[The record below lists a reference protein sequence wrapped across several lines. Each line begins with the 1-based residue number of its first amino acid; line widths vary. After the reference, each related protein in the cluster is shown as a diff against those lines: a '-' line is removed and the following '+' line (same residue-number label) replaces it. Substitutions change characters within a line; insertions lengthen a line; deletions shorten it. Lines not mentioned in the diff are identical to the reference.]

1 MSSIHTL
8 PHESGGV
15 NRLPREPQRA
25 EEQSRAWRFLGVD
38 ELGADDGGPG
48 IEWVLAGY
56 LAMGHKTLMPGIW
69 KSGKTTLIT
78 HAVRSIVSGK
88 TFCGLRTDPG
98 AVTIVSEEGK
108 RLWDARCRAVTLAGA
123 VDFLL
128 RPFPMGRPTFE
139 RWVNMVQA
147 VAEHAKDRSL
157 VIFDS
162 IHNLWGVTQEND
174 NAEQLR
180 WLEPLNAITD
190 AGPALLLA
198 GHPSKAEQAEGRV
211 TRGGGAIA
219 GWVDILMEFR
229 RLDPNDLGNRMRV
242 LTGYSRFEETP
253 QELVV
258 EMTGDGY
265 RAVGTRAE
273 VRVSARMDTILSRLP
288 SEPPGMSA
296 KEIRDGWSED
306 RPPSK
311 RIVESDLTSLLQA
324 GRVVKTGEGS
334 RVNPYRWWRPL
345 GTGNGETAP
354 HGREA

>member
-1 MSSIHTL
+1 M
-8 PHESGGV
+8 
-15 NRLPREPQRA
+15 
-25 EEQSRAWRFLGVD
+25 D
-38 ELGADDGGPG
+38 ELAADDGSG
-48 IEWVLAGY
+48 IEWVLPGY
-56 LAMGHKTLMPGIW
+56 FARRHKTLMPGIW
-69 KSGKTTLIT
+69 KSGKTTFIT
-78 HAVRSIVSGK
+78 HAVRSIVSGEI
-88 TFCGLRTDPG
+88 FCGLRTNPG
-98 AVTIVSEEGK
+98 TVTIVSEEGK
-108 RLWDARCRAVTLAGA
+108 RLWDTRCRAVGLAGG

-147 VAEHAKDRSL
+147 VAEHAQDRSL

-258 EMTGDGY
+258 ELTGDGY

-273 VRVSARMDTILSRLP
+273 VRVSARMDAILSRLS
-288 SEPPGMSA
+288 SEPPGMSVN
-296 KEIRDGWSED
+296 EIRDVWPGD

-311 RIVESDLTSLLQA
+311 RTVETYLASLLKA
-324 GRVVKTGEGS
+324 GRIVRTGEGS

-345 GTGNGETAP
+345 GTVNGEIAA
-354 HGREA
+354 HGRRE

>member
-1 MSSIHTL
+1 LSSIATL
-8 PHESGGV
+8 PHESSRI
-15 NRLPREPQRA
+15 NRVPREPQSG
-25 EEQSRAWRFLGVD
+25 QSPWRFLGVD
-38 ELGADDGGPG
+38 ELGADDDGPG

-56 LAMGHKTLMPGIW
+56 LARGHKTLMPGIW
-69 KSGKTTLIT
+69 KSGKTTFIT
-78 HAVRSIVSGK
+78 HAVRSITSGEP
-88 TFCGLRTDPG
+88 FCCLQTTHGT
-98 AVTIVSEEGK
+98 VTIVSEEGK
-108 RLWDARCRAVTLAGA
+108 RLWDTRCRTVGLTGG

-139 RWVNMVQA
+139 RWVNMIQA
-147 VAEHAKDRSL
+147 VAEHARDRSL

-198 GHPSKAEQAEGRV
+198 GHPSKAEQEEGRV

-258 EMTGDGY
+258 ELTGDGY

-273 VRVSARMDTILSRLP
+273 VRVSARMDAILSRLP
-288 SEPPGMSA
+288 SEPPGISA

-311 RIVESDLTSLLQA
+311 RMVESDLTSLLQV

-334 RVNPYRWWRPL
+334 RVNPYRWWRLL
-345 GTGNGETAP
+345 GTGNGEIAP